1 MKKISKLFLSVLL
14 SLSIAL
20 TVITPAFAA
29 VARAKK
35 LKATVTYSAVTLSWQ
50 KAKNVSG
57 YEIQQYVAKKKSWKK
72 VGTTKKVRFTV
83 KKLKTGTTYKFRV
96 VSFKKSGKKVTYGK
110 PSVAVSAKPVCAAPK
125 KLKAAVLSPTSAKLT
140 WKKVNGATHYTVQKF
155 NGKKWVKVASTK
167 ANALTVSNLTANVAT
182 KFRVR
187 AVTKVGKKNILGK
200 LSNAITVKTSIPTTI
215 VAFKAASSNS
225 VSLSWGKVAGA
236 SEYIVYRIDG
246 TKYVQVA
253 SSKTTE
259 ATVGN
264 LSANTVYRFAVR
276 AKVGTALSGYS
287 AAVNTKTAPAAVSN
301 LSASA
306 EKSGSVTLRWTDAP
320 GNEKTEIYTVKD
332 GKNTLVATAQKG
344 VTEYTVTGLSELT
357 EYTFKVKTV
366 GVYGGKTLSGTFSGE
381 VKATTLV
388 SGVNDFKFVSSTES
402 SITVSW
408 LPSGGATAFVLEKST
423 DKKTWTKVDD
433 VTASGTS
440 RVSYTVS
447 GLSNASLYLRI
458 STDVNGTKISSTE
471 VFAKT
476 LPSAVTNLKATLSA
490 DSKSTVLSWT
500 AVPGANGYIVKNTAT
515 GKTFESKTN
524 SYTVTGLSEN
534 AEYSFSVAAFVT
546 LDGTK
551 LNGKSAAVSF
561 KTAKISS
568 IENLRSSSRYDIQ
581 NNTFVVSGTLLWTPI
596 YNVEFVVEKMN
607 PATDKT
613 WVSLGKT
620 TSNSIVVS
628 SDIKAKQTKKSDY
641 VTTISWDS
649 VPGAKEYLVQTS
661 VVSNSRKFDD
671 AIKTT
676 ATSIDLRLAPSTEY
690 TVIVQAVASSVK
702 YRVKAVDPNKAL
714 LDSAYSEITVSGTD
728 AVIGSS
734 SVKFTTAAAPAF
746 TSSST
751 ESQELYT
758 LRLIQAI
765 NNSKYETTPVKVHS
779 VSKFDAEIKNIKL
792 KYGILPATTFSNI
805 KDLLKKLDMSEDDLI
820 GDLGEN
826 HNLTINFENGF
837 GSYQYKYTD
846 SNGKEQVGNSTAYL
860 SSFVS
865 PAAHPAYLY
874 DQHNLSSF
882 SKGISA
888 VSVAKSGN
896 SDTITVSLKKE
907 DQTESSNALYHPGF
921 LDSITESLS
930 DLSEEDATVTATVGA
945 STISGTVNANGTLDS
960 LTVSSPFTINI
971 SMTVSGKMTISFV
984 VSGTVNNSYTFT
996 R

>member
-1 MKKISKLFLSVLL
+1 MKKISKLFLSALL

-35 LKATVTYSAVTLSWQ
+35 LKATVTCSAVTLSWQ
-50 KAKNVSG
+50 KAKNASG
-57 YEIQQYVAKKKSWKK
+57 YEIQQYVAKKKAWKK
-72 VGTTKKVRFTV
+72 VGTTKKIRFTV

-110 PSVAVSAKPVCAAPK
+110 PSAAISAKPVCAAPK

-140 WKKVNGATHYTVQKF
+140 WKKVNGATSYTVQKF
-155 NGKKWVKVASTK
+155 NGKKWVRIASTK
-167 ANALTVSNLTANVAT
+167 VNALTVSNLTPNVAA

-187 AVTKVGKKNILGK
+187 AVTKVGKKNVLGK
-200 LSNAITVKTSIPTTI
+200 LSNAITVKTSIPTTS

-225 VSLSWGKVAGA
+225 VSLTWGKVAGA

-259 ATVGN
+259 ATVGK

-287 AAVNTKTAPAAVSN
+287 AAVYTKTAPAAVSN
-301 LSASA
+301 LTASA
-306 EKSGSVTLRWTDAP
+306 EKSGSVTLKWTDAP

-344 VTEYTVTGLSELT
+344 ETEYTVTGLSELT

-388 SGVNDFKFVSSTES
+388 SGVTDFKLVSSTES
-402 SITVSW
+402 TITVSW
-408 LPSGGATAFVLEKST
+408 LPSGGATAFALEKST

-440 RVSYTVS
+440 RVSYTIS
-447 GLSNASLYLRI
+447 GLSNASLYLRVT
-458 STDVNGTKISSTE
+458 TDVNGTKISSTE

-476 LPSAVTNLKATLSA
+476 LPSAVANLKATLSA
-490 DSKSTVLSWT
+490 DSKSAVLSWT
-500 AVPGANGYIVKNTAT
+500 AVPGANGYVVKNTST
-515 GKTFESKTN
+515 GKAFESKTN
-524 SYTVTGLSEN
+524 SYTVTGLSDN
-534 AEYSFSVAAFVT
+534 ADYSFSVAAFVT

-551 LNGKSAAVSF
+551 LNGKSAVVSF

-568 IENLRSSSRYDIQ
+568 IENLRSSSRYDIK
-581 NNTFVVSGTLLWTPI
+581 NDAYTVFGTLLWTPI

-607 PATDKT
+607 PAADKT

-641 VTTISWDS
+641 VTTISWDA

-676 ATSIDLRLAPSTEY
+676 STSIDLRLAPSTEY
-690 TVIVQAVASSVK
+690 TVIVQAIASSVK

-728 AVIGSS
+728 AIIGSS
-734 SVKFTTAAAPAF
+734 SVKFTTSAAPAF
-746 TSSST
+746 TSSNT

-792 KYGILPATTFSNI
+792 KYGILPPTTFSNI
-805 KDLLKKLDMSEDDLI
+805 QDLLKFLDMSEDDLI

-826 HNLTINFENGF
+826 HNLTVNFNNGY

-865 PAAHPAYLY
+865 PAAHQAYLY
-874 DQHNLSSF
+874 DRHNLSSF

-888 VSVAKSGN
+888 VSVAKSGS

-907 DQTESSNALYHPGF
+907 EQTEKTNALYHPGF
-921 LDSITESLS
+921 LDSITESLT
-930 DLSEEDATVTATVGA
+930 DLSEEGATATATVGA

-960 LTVSSPFTINI
+960 LTVSSPFSINM

-984 VSGTVNNSYTFT
+984 ISGTVNNSYTFT